1 LNFLVS
7 GNHETVLLFQAPMVE
22 RGELE
27 WLVTFNDLLTRVPA
41 SGAGLAVIDSMT
53 PGYDGEEKLK
63 QLKEVNPTLKILLV
77 GEQLPPEKELAALA
91 AGAMG
96 CCSPDLA
103 EDQVRRIL
111 AIVEEG
117 GVWISNA
124 ALPQL
129 LQRLRNRTEATAA
142 PLPETSQPEPQG
154 LTSLTQREREI
165 ACMVAAGESNKIIAR
180 HLNITDRTVKAHLTT
195 IFQKLQVHDRLQ
207 LALLVSK
214 GQ

>member
-7 GNHETVLLFQAPMVE
+7 GNHETVMQFQAPMTE

-27 WLVTFNDLLTRVPA
+27 WLVTLHDLLVRVPA
-41 SGAGLAVIDSMT
+41 AGPALAVIDSKT
-53 PGYDGEEKLK
+53 PGYDGEARLK
-63 QLKEVNPTLKILLV
+63 QLKEENPALKILLV
-77 GEQLPPEKELAALA
+77 GERMAPEKELAALA

-96 CCSPDLA
+96 CCSPDLEA
-103 EDQVRRIL
+103 DQIRRIL

-129 LQRLRNRTEATAA
+129 LQRLRIRSESTATPAD
-142 PLPETSQPEPQG
+142 PVHPEQQG

-165 ACMVAAGESNKIIAR
+165 ANMVAAGESNKVIAR